1 VCNKAD
7 EASVARILLIE
18 DDDRI
23 REMFSELLVRAGHD
37 VVPMV
42 DGRDAAKLRA
52 EVAAA
57 LVITDILMPERDGL
71 EAICELRQ
79 NAPEVKIIAISGGS
93 KIGPALYLE
102 SAQALGADRTFAKP
116 VDAAELLAAV
126 SELLGEQA
134 PRS

>member
-1 VCNKAD
+1 
-7 EASVARILLIE
+7 VARILLIE

-37 VVPMV
+37 VVSMV
-42 DGRDAAKLRA
+42 DGRDAAKLRG

-71 EAICELRQ
+71 ETICELRQ

-93 KIGPALYLE
+93 KIGPTLYLE